1 MTHLVTVEPSSRP
14 APAMMLSRRGLLRG
28 AALAVLPGVAAR
40 AEAPANRDLRP
51 FRVATPQEK
60 LDRIAAKLRHTTL
73 PAPMP
78 PGDWQTG
85 LDHRFIQ
92 QLRRY
97 WLQSFDWREAE
108 RRLNQYPQFTARV
121 GDQRIHFYHVRGEHP
136 SAKPV
141 LMTHGW
147 PYSASSFLSVV
158 DRLTHPSRFG
168 GRAEDALTLI
178 LPSMP
183 GYAFS
188 DKPRSPQGPSE
199 IAALWRT
206 LMVDVLGYAR
216 FGAQGGDHGAVI
228 STYLA
233 SQYPDHV
240 AALHLNLVPV
250 IPTEHPSAEERAWKE
265 AAAAFREREFDY
277 FRIQAGKPDLLSLAL
292 TDSPLGAAA
301 WIGEKFNGWS
311 DGGIAAIGGLDTLL
325 TETMLYLLTDS
336 IGSGFWY
343 YHALQRAGGRVHPGT
358 RIAQPTAVYLSPK
371 EFLTGRPPREAI
383 ERSFN
388 LVRLTRPARGG
399 HFPFLEQPVHYA
411 DDVGSFFAA
420 ALRT

>member
-1 MTHLVTVEPSSRP
+1 MTFRLLNRQ
-14 APAMMLSRRGLLRG
+14 AQAMPLSRRRILWGAAIATLAGVAFRG
-28 AALAVLPGVAAR
+28 AAAVTHDVV
-40 AEAPANRDLRP
+40 P
-51 FRVATPQEK
+51 FRVAVPQAA
-60 LDRIAAKLRHTTL
+60 LDEIVARVNDTRL
-73 PAPMP
+73 PTPMP

-92 QLRRY
+92 QLHRY
-97 WLQSFDWREAE
+97 WLDRFDWRAAE
-108 RRLNQYPQFTARV
+108 RRLNGYPQFTARV

-147 PYSASSFLSVV
+147 PYSASSFLPLV
-158 DRLTHPSRFG
+158 DRLTHPSRYG
-168 GRAEDALTLI
+168 GRAEDALTLV

-277 FRIQAGKPDLLSLAL
+277 FRIQASKPDMLSLAL

-301 WIGEKFNGWS
+301 WVGEKFNGWS

-325 TETMLYLLTDS
+325 TETMLYLVTDS

-343 YHALQRAGGRVHPGT
+343 YHALQKTGGRVHPGT
-358 RIAQPTAVYLSPK
+358 RIAQPTAVYLCRK

-388 LVRLTRPARGG
+388 LVRMTQPARGG
-399 HFPFLEQPVHYA
+399 HFPFLEQPAHFA
-411 DDVGSFFAA
+411 GDVGSFFAN
-420 ALRT
+420 ALRS